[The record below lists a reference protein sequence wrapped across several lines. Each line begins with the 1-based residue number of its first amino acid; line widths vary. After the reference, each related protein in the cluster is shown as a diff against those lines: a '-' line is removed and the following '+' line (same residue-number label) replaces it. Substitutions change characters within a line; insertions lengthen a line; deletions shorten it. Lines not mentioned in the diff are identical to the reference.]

1 MPHALP
7 PCTLLACPQ
16 IAAVLH
22 PAGRQ
27 LVLAVSP
34 LVPAPGR
41 QAQLS
46 ERDVEELLE
55 FVDGLSGELQVPG
68 GGGRRVSC
76 RVGWGWEATADET
89 AVGLEQG
96 RAMQRAPVLPQTVAW
111 PALCAKRRCQ
121 HGPSHA
127 HHRADC

>member
-1 MPHALP
+1 MRAWYPHAACITP
-7 PCTLLACPQ
+7 PCTLLPWPQ
-16 IAAVLH
+16 IAAALH

-46 ERDVEELLE
+46 ERDAEELLG
-55 FVDGLSGELQVPG
+55 FVDGLSGELQVLV

-76 RVGWGWEATADET
+76 RGGWE
-89 AVGLEQG
+89 
-96 RAMQRAPVLPQTVAW
+96 
-111 PALCAKRRCQ
+111 
-121 HGPSHA
+121 
-127 HHRADC
+127 